1 MKLGK
6 VSQANWGREEERAGQ
21 NSCGQQGAGSACRK
35 GRAGCQREKL
45 RPRGNTRST
54 RRVRSERASSLWV
67 LGSPSGS
74 EAPRGLHTRSCQG
87 AAAQGTSADLL
98 AYLWAVKT
106 ASADSP
112 VPFPLSR
119 HSVEN
124 SSASVPP
131 FSITPQ
137 CNHVKNVKKVYF
149 YCYYE
154 SQRRRKKKKIHCRG
168 ESCSGKAQTRLWENG
183 CGRAVPWARRP
194 LRAHAQRQGWP
205 VIIGRLGAG
214 GGERLGLVLRGN

>member
-154 SQRRRKKKKIHCRG
+154 SQRRRKKKKFTVVAKVAAAKHRLGFGRTDAEGQCLGHGVLSERMR
-168 ESCSGKAQTRLWENG
+168 SGKD
-183 CGRAVPWARRP
+183 GR
-194 LRAHAQRQGWP
+194 
-205 VIIGRLGAG
+205 
-214 GGERLGLVLRGN
+214 